1 LLESQTLNYLGFLA
15 DATGVTEDGKFPTDI
30 DLRRMID
37 MDRRLRPIRLKALAI
52 LGVAFVLSAP
62 WIGLWTLGPLLL
74 AVVSVPLAHRLIDR
88 STRPDRALF
97 VAWAAQQM
105 IIAASVALSGRPVGT
120 FLLAMPIVTLAA
132 RFPPKQVRIGLGLT
146 AGLFLGIAVGVDLE
160 AVINDP
166 PLVIVPG
173 AMIVAV
179 AVLSTTFMHSD
190 MEQRSAA
197 IIDPLT
203 GLLNR
208 NPLLTR
214 VRELTEQS
222 HVTKLPIGIVLGDLD
237 HFKAINDTYG
247 HTRGDAVL
255 KDVAY
260 VLRKELR
267 TLDLLYR
274 IGGEE
279 FLVLLPGS
287 TLDDATDIAQRLRV
301 AVEATTLG
309 DGDRVTMSFGV
320 GASVEGGAFDYEVV
334 FRRADEALYA
344 AKHSGRNA
352 VRTVPAPE
360 EPPRTMGFEVA

>member
-1 LLESQTLNYLGFLA
+1 
-15 DATGVTEDGKFPTDI
+15 
-30 DLRRMID
+30 
-37 MDRRLRPIRLKALAI
+37 
-52 LGVAFVLSAP
+52 
-62 WIGLWTLGPLLL
+62 
-74 AVVSVPLAHRLIDR
+74 
-88 STRPDRALF
+88 
-97 VAWAAQQM
+97 M
-105 IIAASVALSGRPVGT
+105 IIAASVATTGRVEGT
-120 FLLAMPIVTLAA
+120 SLLAMPIVTLAA

-146 AGLFLGIAVGVDLE
+146 AALFVGIVVGVDLE
-160 AVINDP
+160 TALNDP

-173 AMIVAV
+173 ALIVAT

-190 MEQRSAA
+190 IEQRSAA

-208 NPLLTR
+208 NALLTR
-214 VRELTEQS
+214 VREFTEQS
-222 HVTKLPIGIVLGDLD
+222 QITKLPIGIVLGDLD
-237 HFKAINDTYG
+237 HFKTINDTHG

-279 FLVLLPGS
+279 FLVLLPGAS
-287 TLDDATDIAQRLRV
+287 VDNASEIAERLRAAV
-301 AVEATTLG
+301 AASTVG
-309 DGDRVTMSFGV
+309 DGNRVTMSLGV
-320 GASVEGGAFDYEVV
+320 GASVEGQPFDYETV

-352 VRTVPAPE
+352 VRSVRSPE
-360 EPPRTMGFEVA
+360 DPPQVGFEVA